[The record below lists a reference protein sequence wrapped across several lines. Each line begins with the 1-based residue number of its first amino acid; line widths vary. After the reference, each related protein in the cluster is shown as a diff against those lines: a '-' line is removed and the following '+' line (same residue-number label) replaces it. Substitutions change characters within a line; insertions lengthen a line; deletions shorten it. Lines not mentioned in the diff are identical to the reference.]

1 MQFLGVGWQEIVVV
15 IFLMLVFVGPERMPR
30 VAYQIGR
37 AVRTMQQYARAVR
50 DEFSEEIAYVE
61 EQYKTVKG
69 EVDVARTELRE
80 QQQKFNSEMREATAP
95 IQELPA
101 LASEVNASVSNV
113 VNIADRQP
121 LAAGA
126 ENLVLPSGHAQAPSP
141 TSPPAADDGQPPL
154 VF

>member
-1 MQFLGVGWQEIVVV
+1 MQFLGVGWQEIAVVM
-15 IFLMLVFVGPERMPR
+15 FLMLVFVGPERMPR

-69 EVDVARTELRE
+69 EVEGARTELRD
-80 QQQKFNSEMREATAP
+80 QQQKFNAEMRDVTAP
-95 IQELPA
+95 LQELPA
-101 LASEVNASVSNV
+101 LASEVNESVSNV

-121 LAAGA
+121 MAAGA
-126 ENLVLPSGHAQAPSP
+126 ENLLLPSGAPSP
-141 TSPPAADDGQPPL
+141 TPTEADNSQPPL

>member
-1 MQFLGVGWQEIVVV
+1 MEFLGVGWQEIAVV

-69 EVDVARTELRE
+69 EVDGARTELRD
-80 QQQKFNSEMREATAP
+80 QQQKFTAEMRDVTAP
-95 IQELPA
+95 LQELPA

-121 LAAGA
+121 MAAGA
-126 ENLVLPSGHAQAPSP
+126 ENLVLPSGAPSP
-141 TSPPAADDGQPPL
+141 PARPSGDDQPPL